1 MAKNYRPVS
10 FLSDKSL
17 KTLFKISLLIT
28 LRNAVF
34 FIWSKV
40 SGLLVQNVY
49 SGIQFN
55 NKQNK

>member
-34 FIWSKV
+34 FYLEQGFRTSYSKCLFGHTV
-40 SGLLVQNVY
+40 
-49 SGIQFN
+49 
-55 NKQNK
+55 